1 VVLHGLPTAA
11 LEWRLVRLTGT
22 VQSLHRS
29 GKTWKAEIVGE
40 GGTYLVDGLEGANIP
55 ADRLRQGATAT
66 ITGIARR
73 PRPNATERRYTILP
87 RALGD
92 VTVSGGT
99 GSGATG
105 ADTSGPT
112 PRPTK
117 AAKPGSSVT
126 ATGTRSA
133 ASPGA
138 SAPPTAIDI
147 DLVDLPASSG
157 RLVRVGGL
165 ITATSA
171 TGITLDDGTAVA
183 TATLE
188 GDARSILPQL
198 SVGLAVNLVGTA
210 GAGPAPRLTVASEAG
225 VVPVAAPGASPSDA
239 TAAAATGGLVMASS
253 GADAL
258 ASDEFGLSGA
268 QEDAVPGVETDSGG
282 SAILIV
288 GLLLSL
294 ALVGIVALLLRR
306 GQPLRAMAHPLPG
319 RRA

>member
-1 VVLHGLPTAA
+1 VKG
-11 LEWRLVRLTGT
+11 
-22 VQSLHRS
+22 
-29 GKTWKAEIVGE
+29 GKTTSA
-40 GGTYLVDGLEGANIP
+40 TAP
-55 ADRLRQGATAT
+55 GATAST
-66 ITGIARR
+66 A
-73 PRPNATERRYTILP
+73 
-87 RALGD
+87 
-92 VTVSGGT
+92 SGGT
-99 GSGATG
+99 GG
-105 ADTSGPT
+105 TS
-112 PRPTK
+112 
-117 AAKPGSSVT
+117 VN
-126 ATGTRSA
+126 SA
-133 ASPGA
+133 AP
-138 SAPPTAIDI
+138 APLDV

-171 TGITLDDGTAVA
+171 TGVTLDDGTAVA

-253 GADAL
+253 APGAL

-319 RRA
+319 RRT